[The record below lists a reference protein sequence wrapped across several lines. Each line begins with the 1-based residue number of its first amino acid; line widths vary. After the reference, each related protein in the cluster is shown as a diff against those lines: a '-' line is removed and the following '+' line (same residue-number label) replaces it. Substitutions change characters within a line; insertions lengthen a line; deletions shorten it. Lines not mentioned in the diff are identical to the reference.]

1 LLDPITYVYPKSW
14 DYSILLDSLPKLL
27 SKKPY
32 LNEFMKSEEKS
43 SEQQHKLNLEE
54 IFWAEEEK
62 NSE

>member
-1 LLDPITYVYPKSW
+1 
-14 DYSILLDSLPKLL
+14 LLDSLPKLL

-54 IFWAEEEK
+54 IFWSEEEK